1 MKKLEKNVWVAK
13 QGNKKITNRGRFE
26 ELEIGARKITNRGSF
41 SDFKLRQ
48 KLSNRGKRDFK
59 SGQGLQ
65 IDEEHSNK

>member
-41 SDFKLRQ
+41 KLNTCLT
-48 KLSNRGKRDFK
+48 KRGKRDFK